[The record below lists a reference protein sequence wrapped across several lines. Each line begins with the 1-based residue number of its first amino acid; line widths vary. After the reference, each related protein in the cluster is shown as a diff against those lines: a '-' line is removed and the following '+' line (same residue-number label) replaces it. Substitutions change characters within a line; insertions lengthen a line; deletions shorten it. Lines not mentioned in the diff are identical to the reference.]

1 MAALTLSLLGPVEIA
16 LDGRVVAFEY
26 NKVRALLIYLALESA
41 RSHTRSSLAALLW
54 PDMPERA
61 ARQNLSQA
69 LTSLRQPLGDRAKAV
84 AGNFVLATGDS
95 VQLNPACD
103 VVVDVTSFLAALNAC
118 DAHAHRNW
126 RTCATC
132 PERLRQALTLY
143 RGDFLAQFFLHDSQ
157 PFEEWALL
165 QREHLRQRALSA
177 LERLAQAAEW
187 RGAYAQAVV
196 YTRRQID
203 LEPLLEAGHREL
215 MRLLA
220 LGGET
225 SAALA
230 KYDQLR

>member
-1 MAALTLSLLGPVEIA
+1 
-16 LDGRVVAFEY
+16 
-26 NKVRALLIYLALESA
+26 
-41 RSHTRSSLAALLW
+41 
-54 PDMPERA
+54 
-61 ARQNLSQA
+61 
-69 LTSLRQPLGDRAKAV
+69 
-84 AGNFVLATGDS
+84 
-95 VQLNPACD
+95 NPACD
-103 VVVDVTSFLAALNAC
+103 VVVDVTYFLAALNAC
-118 DAHAHRNW
+118 DTHAHRNW

-132 PERLRQALTLY
+132 PERLRQAMALY

-165 QREHLRQRALSA
+165 QREHLRQRALGA

-196 YTRRQID
+196 YTRRQLD

-220 LGGET
+220 LGGES

-230 KYDQLR
+230 QYEQLRRALAQELSATPAAETAALRDRIRVSTAGSGDDAFRRFQP